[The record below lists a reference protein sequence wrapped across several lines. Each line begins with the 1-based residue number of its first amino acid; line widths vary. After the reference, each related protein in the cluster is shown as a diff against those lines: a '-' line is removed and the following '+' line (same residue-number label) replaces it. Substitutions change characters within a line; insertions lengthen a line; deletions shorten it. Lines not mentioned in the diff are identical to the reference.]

1 MTFLPMKALLIVLL
15 LIKMQPM
22 NDIKTNAESCFD
34 LSGYLIMYDL
44 TLSQLFN
51 GSIFKL
57 NEYYFFKKTFA
68 LQIEAVDDV
77 LNQQQIRLYEEKVR
91 RLLMR

>member
-1 MTFLPMKALLIVLL
+1 MAAFLNW
-15 LIKMQPM
+15 M
-22 NDIKTNAESCFD
+22 NTI
-34 LSGYLIMYDL
+34 LS
-44 TLSQLFN
+44 
-51 GSIFKL
+51 
-57 NEYYFFKKTFA
+57 KKPFA